1 MGYIDTTWIESH
13 DIKML
18 GMVCSRDHHV
28 NTKIYIFVDDV
39 RAIPKDIPDG
49 MGIVTCRTYKQAID
63 AIDFFVQRNTKIILD
78 LDHDLGC
85 NKSGYDVAKY
95 FISTGY
101 KNMKFKVHSMNIVGR
116 KNIIELLE
124 RYGYKK
130 MN

>member
-1 MGYIDTTWIESH
+1 MSSYE
-13 DIKML
+13 
-18 GMVCSRDHHV
+18 
-28 NTKIYIFVDDV
+28 KIYIFVDDV
-39 RAIPKDIPDG
+39 RNAPNISEDIG
-49 MGIVTCRTYKQAID
+49 LITCRSYKQAIN
-63 AIDFFVQRNTKIILD
+63 AIDHFIQRNVEIILD
-78 LDHDLGC
+78 LDHDLGGI
-85 NKSGYDVAKY
+85 KSGYDVAKY

>member
-1 MGYIDTTWIESH
+1 MNSYE
-13 DIKML
+13 
-18 GMVCSRDHHV
+18 
-28 NTKIYIFVDDV
+28 KIYIFVDDV

-95 FISTGY
+95 FVKTGY
-101 KNMKFKVHSMNIVGR
+101 QNMRFRVHSMNIVGR

-124 RYGYKK
+124 HYGYQKFK
-130 MN
+130 TN